1 MSRVV
6 VAASPLAGHTF
17 PMIQIAGELVTA
29 GHDVTFVG
37 GERFADHVAQVGA
50 TLRPLTGKA
59 AYDDRRMAEFF
70 PERFTLSPGPEM
82 LTWDISHVFGDAI
95 PDQHALIQ
103 ELLTEDPD
111 AVVVAELMFL
121 GGLPSLH
128 GAGVRPRRWIG
139 VGISPLYYPSDDTTP
154 FGPAPVAPG
163 TEQVEANRAMNA
175 GLAAAL
181 SGAAEHLQRVVEGL
195 GATGF
200 TMPNYFATMYTEPDD
215 VLQLTVPEFEF
226 PRSDLPEN
234 LVRFVG
240 PLPPVAPESWT
251 EPAWWPELDGD
262 RPVVVVTQG
271 TLANDD
277 LSELVEPTLAAFDG
291 EDVLVVA
298 ALGRPAA
305 ALTWPVPAN
314 AVIEEFVPFDRLLPR
329 ADVFV
334 TNGGYGATQ
343 QALAAGVPVVVAG
356 QTEDKPAI
364 AARVGLLGLGIDLRT
379 QRPKPEEVAGAV
391 RQILTTPS
399 YRDRVA
405 ELSRA
410 YEKVDGL
417 RLITDVVAEA
427 FRK

>member
-1 MSRVV
+1 MSSVV

-17 PMIQIAGELVTA
+17 PMIQIAGALVAA

-37 GERFADHVAQVGA
+37 GERFAGHVARVGA

-70 PERFTLSPGPEM
+70 PERTTLSPGPEM
-82 LTWDISHVFGDAI
+82 LTWDVSHVFGDAI
-95 PDQHALIQ
+95 PDQHALLQ
-103 ELLTEDPD
+103 EILAETPD

-128 GAGVRPRRWIG
+128 GAGARPRRWIG

-163 TEQVEANRAMNA
+163 ADQVEANRAMNA

-181 SGAAEHLQRVVEGL
+181 SGAAEYLQRVVGGL

-200 TMPNYFATMYTEPDD
+200 TMPNYFSTMYTEPDD

-240 PLPPVAPESWT
+240 PLPPAAPAGWA
-251 EPAWWPELDGD
+251 EPGWWSELDGD

-298 ALGRPAA
+298 ALGRPVAD
-305 ALTWPVPAN
+305 LSGPVPDN
-314 AVIEEFVPFDRLLPR
+314 AVVEEFVPFDRLLPH
-329 ADVFV
+329 ADVLV

-364 AARVGLLGLGIDLRT
+364 AARVGLLGLGVDLRT
-379 QRPKPEEVAGAV
+379 QRPAPEEVADAV
-391 RQILTTPS
+391 RQVLSTPS
-399 YRDRVA
+399 FRDEAA

-410 YEKVDGL
+410 YGKVDGS
-417 RLITDVVAEA
+417 RLIADVVAEA
-427 FRK
+427 LRK

>member
-1 MSRVV
+1 
-6 VAASPLAGHTF
+6 
-17 PMIQIAGELVTA
+17 MIQIAGELVTA

-70 PERFTLSPGPEM
+70 PERSTLSPGPEM

-103 ELLTEDPD
+103 ELLAEDPD

-154 FGPAPVAPG
+154 FGPAPAVPG
-163 TEQVEANRAMNA
+163 SDQVEANRAMNA

-181 SGAAEHLQRVVEGL
+181 SGAAEYLQRVVDGL

-200 TMPNYFATMYTEPDD
+200 TMPNYFSTMYTEPDD

-240 PLPPVAPESWT
+240 PLPPVAPEGWT

-277 LSELVEPTLAAFDG
+277 LSELVEPALAAFDG
-291 EDVLVVA
+291 EDMLVVA
-298 ALGRPAA
+298 ALGRPPV
-305 ALTWPVPAN
+305 ALKWPVPAN

-379 QRPKPEEVAGAV
+379 QRPAPDEVAGAV

-399 YRDRVA
+399 YRDRAA

>member
-1 MSRVV
+1 MSSVV

-17 PMIQIAGELVTA
+17 PMIQIAGALVAA

-70 PERFTLSPGPEM
+70 PQRSTLSPGPEM

-103 ELLTEDPD
+103 ELLAETPD

-154 FGPAPVAPG
+154 FGPAPLAPG
-163 TEQVEANRAMNA
+163 ADQVEANRAMNA

-181 SGAAEHLQRVVEGL
+181 SGAAEYLQRVVDGL

-200 TMPNYFATMYTEPDD
+200 TMPNYFSTMYTEPDD

-240 PLPPVAPESWT
+240 PLPPAAPAGWT
-251 EPAWWPELDGD
+251 EPGWWSELDGD

-298 ALGRPAA
+298 ALGRPVAG
-305 ALTWPVPAN
+305 LVPHAPDN
-314 AVIEEFVPFDRLLPR
+314 AVVEEFVPFDRLLPH
-329 ADVFV
+329 ADVLV

-364 AARVGLLGLGIDLRT
+364 AARVGLLGLGVDLRT
-379 QRPKPEEVAGAV
+379 QRPTPEEVAGAV
-391 RQILTTPS
+391 RQVLATPS
-399 YRDRVA
+399 FRDSAV

-417 RLITDVVAEA
+417 RLIVDVVADA
-427 FRK
+427 LRK